1 MGAIE
6 ADGISQIL
14 IPMPTTK
21 IASDLWSRALLV
33 SLFRPIKSANATRLG
48 GHPRQVLCAHR
59 WRPDQLR
66 SELRPCELRLV
77 DVARVV
83 GPARR
88 KSLRGTVSRGLN
100 AERTKVPTR
109 S

>member
-33 SLFRPIKSANATRLG
+33 SLFRPIKSANATQLG
-48 GHPRQVLCAHR
+48 GRPRQVLCAHC

-66 SELRPCELRLV
+66 SELRLCELRLV
-77 DVARVV
+77 DLWLGSWDQPV
-83 GPARR
+83 
-88 KSLRGTVSRGLN
+88 VSRLGGLCP
-100 AERTKVPTR
+100 ED
-109 S
+109 